1 MTQNSGSGL
10 NTVLALK
17 PTKIARDYVMVLSIY
32 HLIFYKEYAK
42 EESI

>member
-17 PTKIARDYVMVLSIY
+17 QTKIARGYVMLLSIY
-32 HLIFYKEYAK
+32 HFIFYKEYSK